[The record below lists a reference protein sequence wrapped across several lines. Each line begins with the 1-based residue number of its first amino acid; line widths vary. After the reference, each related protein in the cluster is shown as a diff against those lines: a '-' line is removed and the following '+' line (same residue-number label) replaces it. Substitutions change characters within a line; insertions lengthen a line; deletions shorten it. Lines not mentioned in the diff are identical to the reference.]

1 MSSQVLFL
9 DLGSPEQCSRLF
21 RSLNVEPVVARSAQE
36 ALRLMGERSF
46 GLVAVATES
55 KGNFEKAR
63 RAIRKEHPDVK
74 VVSLDGSKRDHQ
86 TILTAM
92 RDQPAL
98 SDRQVLQAFTES
110 LDLDETLQ
118 RVVRQ
123 TLDLFRADRCWLLCP
138 VDLTRD
144 AASATE
150 EAIAPG
156 MAAAFISGGK
166 VSLKPFRTMIE
177 RVLSSNR
184 PISVSRDDSGHAF
197 DPALDARSNLVQAL
211 AVWNGEKW
219 LFGLQQSRQDRTWTL
234 DEIERFASVG
244 AMAAAAINNALLFA
258 KAAAETSKL
267 QAILDL
273 IPEPAA
279 IFRED
284 GTVDRMNLA
293 AQTDSTQL
301 LQVGG
306 AGSSLTAPHFADGT
320 LVSSAE
326 MPSVR
331 ALLGET
337 VKNEFIV
344 PDARSSDDL
353 VISVKASPI
362 RDKSGAILGSV
373 VLSRDITEERANE
386 DRDGFRRKR
395 AECLA
400 NLALD
405 LVAEELRVED
415 LSSPAK
421 RVGQCIG
428 GNVEIYFY
436 RSSLDQLELVGSSF
450 LSPAGDF
457 VRRCLL
463 ENPYRPGEGLPGTTF
478 QIGRPLFFSEVRGS
492 SITDFARD
500 PIERQAMG
508 ALNEQSLIAC
518 PIESSGERVGA
529 LVLSI
534 SDERRNFDAE
544 DLEFAQAVAD
554 RLGAAIHIHR
564 LNRAA
569 QEGHRAAEELARRE
583 VDARARFEAVLD
595 SAPVGIA
602 VISADEL
609 RFELANPEWLAFAA
623 KVGRVD
629 PDTKVVGLRVGE
641 VLPGFEDLLKEVAER
656 GEIHVEEA
664 VSIRRG
670 KSTFY
675 IKRIISPVR
684 GRFSGTTQSLTVLV
698 QDVTEQVRAKR
709 EIEALA
715 QLMEERSA
723 RQDSII
729 ASMTDALWVYD
740 AAGGVVDV
748 NPAAVSL
755 FGLGSRREAIDRGS
769 LYEFLLRYPDGR
781 AVPVEEMP
789 YARALR
795 GEIVPDYLAVGRHLI
810 TGRDIDLS
818 IATAPIQSG
827 GGIVGAVLVMRDIT
841 GLQELDRKKDEFLS
855 VASHELRTPLT
866 TIKGY
871 TQLLAQTVNDITRED
886 RVTYLSAVLGEID
899 RMMGLISELLDVSRI
914 ETNRLQLH
922 PQAVNWL
929 QFLDRQA
936 SAFRVQNRGRK
947 INFLPRIED
956 VTLQVDPDRIRQVVD
971 NLLSNALKYSPDGSD
986 IDVVVEERNGTIATS
1001 FIDHGI
1007 GIPKDEVP
1015 QLFERFHRARNVSSR
1030 YYGGLG
1036 LGLYIAKAIIQA
1048 HGGTIRIQSEE
1059 GEGSTFTVTLPRMS
1073 TLPTA

>member
-9 DLGSPEQCSRLF
+9 DLGSPDQCSSLF

-46 GLVAVATES
+46 GLVAVGAES
-55 KGNFEKAR
+55 KDHFEKAR

-74 VVSLDGSKRDHQ
+74 VVSLDGSTSDHQ

-92 RDQPAL
+92 RDQPAP
-98 SDRQVLQAFTES
+98 SDRQVLRAFTES
-110 LDLDETLQ
+110 PDLSETLQ

-123 TLDLFRADRCWLLCP
+123 TLDLFQADRCWLLGP

-144 AASATE
+144 AATE
-150 EAIAPG
+150 EATASGVLP
-156 MAAAFISGGK
+156 AFISGEK
-166 VSLKPFRTMIE
+166 VPLKPFGTMIG
-177 RVLSSNR
+177 RVLNSDR
-184 PISVSRDDSGHAF
+184 PISVSRADSGGAF
-197 DPALDARSNLVQAL
+197 EPSLDARANLIQVL
-211 AVWNGEKW
+211 SVWNGEKW
-219 LFGLQQSRQDRTWTL
+219 LFGLQQSRRDRTWTTE
-234 DEIERFASVG
+234 EIERFASVG
-244 AMAAAAINNALLFA
+244 ALAVTAMNSGLLFA
-258 KAAAETSKL
+258 KAAAETAKV

-293 AQTDSTQL
+293 AQRDSTQL

-306 AGSSLTAPHFADGT
+306 AGSSPTAPHFPDGT
-320 LVSSAE
+320 LVSSGE

-331 ALLGET
+331 ALQGET
-337 VKNEFIV
+337 VTSEFLV
-344 PDARSSDDL
+344 PDARSGDDR
-353 VISVKASPI
+353 VISVKASPV
-362 RDKSGAILGSV
+362 RDKSGAVLGSV
-373 VLSRDITEERANE
+373 VLSRDITEERVN
-386 DRDGFRRKR
+386 
-395 AECLA
+395 
-400 NLALD
+400 
-405 LVAEELRVED
+405 
-415 LSSPAK
+415 
-421 RVGQCIG
+421 
-428 GNVEIYFY
+428 
-436 RSSLDQLELVGSSF
+436 
-450 LSPAGDF
+450 
-457 VRRCLL
+457 
-463 ENPYRPGEGLPGTTF
+463 
-478 QIGRPLFFSEVRGS
+478 
-492 SITDFARD
+492 
-500 PIERQAMG
+500 
-508 ALNEQSLIAC
+508 
-518 PIESSGERVGA
+518 
-529 LVLSI
+529 
-534 SDERRNFDAE
+534 
-544 DLEFAQAVAD
+544 
-554 RLGAAIHIHR
+554 
-564 LNRAA
+564 
-569 QEGHRAAEELARRE
+569 
-583 VDARARFEAVLD
+583 
-595 SAPVGIA
+595 
-602 VISADEL
+602 
-609 RFELANPEWLAFAA
+609 
-623 KVGRVD
+623 
-629 PDTKVVGLRVGE
+629 
-641 VLPGFEDLLKEVAER
+641 
-656 GEIHVEEA
+656 
-664 VSIRRG
+664 
-670 KSTFY
+670 
-675 IKRIISPVR
+675 
-684 GRFSGTTQSLTVLV
+684 
-698 QDVTEQVRAKR
+698 VTEQVRAKR

-740 AAGGVVDV
+740 AAGRVVDV

-769 LYEFLLRYPDGR
+769 LSEFLLRYPDGR

-810 TGRDIDLS
+810 TGKDIDLS

-871 TQLLAQTVNDITRED
+871 TQLLAQTVNEITRED

-936 SAFRVQNRGRK
+936 SAFRVLHRGRK
-947 INFLPRIED
+947 INFLPRIDD

-986 IDVVVEERNGTIATS
+986 IDVVVEERNGSIATS

-1007 GIPKDEVP
+1007 GIPRDEVP

-1059 GEGSTFTVTLPRMS
+1059 GKGSTFTVTLPRMS
-1073 TLPTA
+1073 DLPPA

>member
-9 DLGSPEQCSRLF
+9 DLGSPVQCSSVF
-21 RSLNVEPVVARSAQE
+21 RSLNVDPVVARSAKE
-36 ALRLMGERSF
+36 ALRLLAEQSF

-55 KGNFEKAR
+55 KDNFEKAR
-63 RAIRKEHPDVK
+63 RAIRQKHPDVE
-74 VVSLDGSKRDHQ
+74 VVSLTGSTTDHEV
-86 TILTAM
+86 IASAM
-92 RDQPAL
+92 RDQPTPTDL
-98 SDRQVLQAFTES
+98 ELLQTFSTS
-110 LDLDETLQ
+110 LDLTEVLQ
-118 RVVRQ
+118 RIVRN
-123 TLDLFRADRCWLLCP
+123 TLDVFAADRCWILCP
-138 VDLTRD
+138 VDLGRESTT
-144 AASATE
+144 STE
-150 EAIAPG
+150 EATAPG
-156 MAAAFISGGK
+156 VKPAFGSGSAVK
-166 VSLKPFRTMIE
+166 LKPHGQLISS
-177 RVLSSNR
+177 VLSSTG
-184 PISVSRDDSGHAF
+184 PIRVSRDDPGSS
-197 DPALDARSNLVQAL
+197 LNARSNLVQAL
-211 AVWNGEKW
+211 TVWNGENW
-219 LFGLQQSRQDRTWTL
+219 LFGLQQSRRDRVWT
-234 DEIERFASVG
+234 DEEVHRFNAVG
-244 AMAAAAINNALLFA
+244 RMAVAAINSALLFRKASIESA
-258 KAAAETSKL
+258 KV
-267 QAILDL
+267 QAILDQ
-273 IPEPAA
+273 IAEPAA
-279 IFRED
+279 IFHED
-284 GTVDRMNLA
+284 GSVDRMNLA
-293 AQTDSTQL
+293 AQRDSTQL

-306 AGSSLTAPHFADGT
+306 AGSSPTAPHFPDGT
-320 LVSSAE
+320 LVSSQE

-331 ALLGET
+331 ALRGED
-337 VKNEFIV
+337 VSSEYLV
-344 PDARSSDDL
+344 PDARTGDDR
-353 VISVKASPI
+353 VINVKASPI
-362 RDKSGAILGSV
+362 RDKSGDVLGSV
-373 VLSRDITEERANE
+373 VLSRDVSDERSDDE
-386 DRDGFRRKR
+386 RDARRRKR

-405 LVAEELRVED
+405 LVAEELRAED
-415 LSSPAK
+415 LSTPAR

-450 LSPAGDF
+450 VSPAGEF
-457 VRRCLL
+457 IRRCLI

-478 QIGRPLFFSEVRGS
+478 QIGRPLLFSEVRGS
-492 SITDFARD
+492 AITDYARD

-518 PIESSGERVGA
+518 PIESYGERVGA
-529 LVLSI
+529 LVLSL
-534 SDERRNFDAE
+534 SDAPRHFDAE

-564 LNRAA
+564 LNRIA

-609 RFELANPEWLAFAA
+609 RFELANPVWLEFAA

-629 PDTKVVGLRVGE
+629 PDTKVVGLRVSE

-656 GEIHVEEA
+656 GEMRVEEA

-670 KSTFY
+670 KNTFY

-684 GRFSGTTQSLTVLV
+684 GRFSGTTQSLTILI

-740 AAGGVVDV
+740 ASGLVVDV

-769 LYEFLLRYPDGR
+769 LYEFSLRYPDGR
-781 AVPVEEMP
+781 VVPMDEMP
-789 YARALR
+789 YIRALR

-810 TGRDIDLS
+810 TGKDIDLS

-827 GGIVGAVLVMRDIT
+827 GNVVGAVLVMRDIT

-871 TQLLAQTVNDITRED
+871 TQLLSQTVNDISRED

-922 PQAVNWL
+922 PQSVNWL
-929 QFLDRQA
+929 QFLEKQA
-936 SAFRVQNRGRK
+936 SAFRVQHRGRR
-947 INFLPRIED
+947 INFLPKIGE
-956 VTLQVDPDRIRQVVD
+956 TALHVDPDRIRQVVD

-986 IDVVVEERNGTIATS
+986 IDVVVEERNGSIATS

-1007 GIPKDEVP
+1007 GIPRDELP

-1048 HGGTIRIQSEE
+1048 HGGTIRIESEE
-1059 GEGSTFTVTLPRMS
+1059 GKGSTFTITLPQSSRV
-1073 TLPTA
+1073 AEA

>member
-9 DLGSPEQCSRLF
+9 DLGGPDQCSSLF
-21 RSLNVEPVVARSAQE
+21 RALNVEPVVVRSAQE
-36 ALRLMGERSF
+36 ALRAMGERSF

-55 KGNFEKAR
+55 KDHFETAR
-63 RAIRKEHPDVK
+63 RVIRKEHPEAM
-74 VVSLDGSKRDHQ
+74 VVSLDGS
-86 TILTAM
+86 T
-92 RDQPAL
+92 
-98 SDRQVLQAFTES
+98 SDRQTIVSAMRENPFPSDRELIRTFSGS
-110 LDLDETLQ
+110 LDVDETLQ
-118 RVVRQ
+118 RIVRQ
-123 TLDLFRADRCWLLCP
+123 TLSLFEADRCWLLCP
-138 VDLTRD
+138 VDLARD
-144 AASATE
+144 SAISTK
-150 EAIAPG
+150 EATAPG
-156 MAAAFISGGK
+156 VLPAFIGGEK
-166 VSLKPFRTMIE
+166 VPLKPFRPIIE
-177 RVLSSNR
+177 RVLSSEH
-184 PISVSRDDSGHAF
+184 PISVSQHDSGAAF
-197 DPALDARSNLVQAL
+197 GSSVEGGTNLIQAL
-211 AVWNGEKW
+211 TVWNGEKW
-219 LFGLQQSRQDRTWTL
+219 LFGLQQSRRGRTWSGQ
-234 DEIERFASVG
+234 EIERFASIG
-244 AMAAAAINNALLFA
+244 AIAVMAINSALLFKKADAEAA
-258 KAAAETSKL
+258 KV

-293 AQTDSTQL
+293 AQKDSTQL

-306 AGSSLTAPHFADGT
+306 AGSSLTAPHYPDGT
-320 LVSSAE
+320 LVSSTE

-337 VKNEFIV
+337 VSNEFVV
-344 PDARSSDDL
+344 PDARNAADL
-353 VISVKASPI
+353 VISVKASPV
-362 RDKSGAILGSV
+362 RDKSGGILGSV
-373 VLSRDITEERANE
+373 VLSRDITEERVNE
-386 DRDGFRRKR
+386 ERDMRRRKR
-395 AECLA
+395 ADCLA

-405 LVAEELRVED
+405 LVADELRAED
-415 LSSPAK
+415 LSGPAR

-428 GNVEIYFY
+428 GNVEVYFY
-436 RSSLDQLELVGSSF
+436 RSSFDRLELVGSSF
-450 LSPAGDF
+450 ISPAGDF
-457 VRRCLL
+457 IRSCLL
-463 ENPYRPGEGLPGTTF
+463 ENPYRPGEGLPGTAF
-478 QIGRPLFFSEVRGS
+478 QIGRPLFFSDVRGS
-492 SITDFARD
+492 AITDYARD
-500 PIERQAMG
+500 PIERQAMA

-518 PIESSGERVGA
+518 PIESYGERVGA
-529 LVLSI
+529 LLLSL
-534 SDERRNFDAE
+534 SDQRRNFDAE
-544 DLEFAQAVAD
+544 DLEFAQSVAD

-564 LNRAA
+564 LNRIA

-629 PDTKVVGLRVGE
+629 PDTKVVGLRVSE

-656 GEIHVEEA
+656 GEIREEEA

-698 QDVTEQVRAKR
+698 QDVTDQVRAKR

-740 AAGGVVDV
+740 ASGRVVDV

-755 FGLGSRREAIDRGS
+755 FGLGSRSEAIDHGS
-769 LYEFLLRYPDGR
+769 LDEFLLRYPDGR
-781 AVPVEEMP
+781 AVPIEEMP

-810 TGRDIDLS
+810 AGKDIDLS

-827 GGIVGAVLVMRDIT
+827 GSIVGAVLVMRDIT

-871 TQLLAQTVNDITRED
+871 AQLLAQTVNDITRED

-936 SAFRVQNRGRK
+936 SAFRVQHPGRK
-947 INFLPRIED
+947 INFLPKIDD
-956 VTLQVDPDRIRQVVD
+956 VTLQVDPDRIRQAVD

-986 IDVVVEERNGTIATS
+986 IDVVVEERNGSIKTS

-1007 GIPKDEVP
+1007 GIPNDELP

-1048 HGGTIRIQSEE
+1048 HGGTISIQSEE
-1059 GEGSTFTVTLPRMS
+1059 GQGSTFTVSLPS
-1073 TLPTA
+1073 ASILPSA

>member
-1 MSSQVLFL
+1 MSREVLFL
-9 DLGSPEQCSRLF
+9 DLGSPDQCSSLF
-21 RSLNVEPVVARSAQE
+21 RSLHVEPVVARSARE

-55 KGNFEKAR
+55 KDNFEKAR

-74 VVSLDGSKRDHQ
+74 VVSLDGSTSDHQ
-86 TILTAM
+86 TIVTAM
-92 RDQPAL
+92 RDQAAP
-98 SDRQVLQAFTES
+98 SDREILRTFSES
-110 LDLDETLQ
+110 LELGETLQ
-118 RVVRQ
+118 RIVRYS
-123 TLDLFRADRCWLLCP
+123 LDLFHADRCWLLCP

-144 AASATE
+144 SATWTE
-150 EAIAPG
+150 EATAPG
-156 MAAAFISGGK
+156 LSPAFASGEK
-166 VSLKPFRTMIE
+166 VPLKRFGTLIR
-177 RVLSSNR
+177 RVLHSDR
-184 PISVSRDDSGHAF
+184 PIPVSREDSGEAF
-197 DPALDARSNLVQAL
+197 DPALDARSNLIQSL
-211 AVWNGEKW
+211 TVWNGEQW
-219 LFGLQQSRQDRTWTL
+219 LFGLQQSRQDRVWISE
-234 DEIERFASVG
+234 EIERFASVG
-244 AMAAAAINNALLFA
+244 AFAVTAINAALLFA
-258 KAAAETSKL
+258 KAAAETAKL

-293 AQTDSTQL
+293 AQRDSTQL

-306 AGSSLTAPHFADGT
+306 AGSSPTAPHFPDGS
-320 LVSSAE
+320 LVSSGE

-331 ALLGET
+331 ALRGET
-337 VKNEFIV
+337 VKSEFLV
-344 PDARSSDDL
+344 PDARSADDR
-353 VISVKASPI
+353 VISVKASPV
-362 RDKSGAILGSV
+362 RDKAGEVLGSV
-373 VLSRDITEERANE
+373 VLSRDITEDRANE
-386 DRDGFRRKR
+386 ERDARRRKR

-405 LVAEELRVED
+405 LVELRAED
-415 LSSPAK
+415 LSAPAK
-421 RVGQCIG
+421 RIGQCIG
-428 GNVEIYFY
+428 GNVEVYFY

-450 LSPAGDF
+450 VSPAGDF
-457 VRRCLL
+457 IRRCLV

-492 SITDFARD
+492 AITDYARD

-518 PIESSGERVGA
+518 PIESYGERVGA
-529 LVLSI
+529 LLLSL

-554 RLGAAIHIHR
+554 RLGAAIHIYR
-564 LNRAA
+564 LNRIAHD
-569 QEGHRAAEELARRE
+569 GHRAAEELARRE

-609 RFELANPEWLAFAA
+609 RFELANPGLLEFAA
-623 KVGRVD
+623 KVGRVE

-641 VLPGFEDLLKEVAER
+641 VLPGFEDLLKEVAEK
-656 GEIHVEEA
+656 GEMRVEEA

-670 KSTFY
+670 KASFF
-675 IKRIISPVR
+675 INRIISPVR
-684 GRFSGTTQSLTVLV
+684 GRFSGTTQSLTVLI

-740 AAGGVVDV
+740 GAGLVVDV
-748 NPAAVSL
+748 NPAAVSM

-769 LYEFLLRYPDGR
+769 LSEFSLRYPDGR
-781 AVPVEEMP
+781 PVPVKEMP

-795 GEIVPDYLAVGRHLI
+795 GEIVPDYLAMGRHLI

-827 GGIVGAVLVMRDIT
+827 GNVVGAVLVMRDIT
-841 GLQELDRKKDEFLS
+841 ALQELDRKKDEFLS

-871 TQLLAQTVNDITRED
+871 AQLLAQTANVITRED

-929 QFLDRQA
+929 KFLEKQA
-936 SAFRVQNRGRK
+936 SAFRVQHRGRK
-947 INFLPRIED
+947 INFLPKIGEA
-956 VTLQVDPDRIRQVVD
+956 TLQVDPDRIRQVVD

-986 IDVVVEERNGTIATS
+986 IDVVVEEHDGLIATS
-1001 FIDHGI
+1001 FVDHGI
-1007 GIPKDEVP
+1007 GIPRDEIP

-1059 GEGSTFTVTLPRMS
+1059 GKGSTFTVTLPCRS
-1073 TLPTA
+1073 ESAAV

>member
-9 DLGSPEQCSRLF
+9 DLGSPVQCSSVF

-36 ALRLMGERSF
+36 ALRLLGEQSF

-55 KGNFEKAR
+55 KDNFEKAR
-63 RAIRKEHPDVK
+63 RAIRRKHPDLE
-74 VVSLDGSKRDHQ
+74 VVSLTGSTSDHEM
-86 TILTAM
+86 IASAM
-92 RDQPAL
+92 REQPAP
-98 SDRQVLQAFTES
+98 SDLELLQAFTGS
-110 LDLDETLQ
+110 LDLSEMLQ
-118 RVVRQ
+118 RVVKDTR
-123 TLDLFRADRCWLLCP
+123 DLFGADRCWVLCP
-138 VDLTRD
+138 VDLGRETTT
-144 AASATE
+144 ATE
-150 EAIAPG
+150 EAT
-156 MAAAFISGGK
+156 AAGVRPAFGSGVK
-166 VSLKPFRTMIE
+166 VTLKPFGALIA
-177 RVLSSNR
+177 RVLSSR
-184 PISVSRDDSGHAF
+184 GPVRVSRDDSGS
-197 DPALDARSNLVQAL
+197 ALDARSNLVQAL
-211 AVWNGEKW
+211 TVWNGEKW
-219 LFGLQQSRQDRTWTL
+219 LFGLQQSRRDRVWT
-234 DEIERFASVG
+234 DEEVERFAAVG
-244 AMAAAAINNALLFA
+244 TMAVAAINSALLFR
-258 KAAAETSKL
+258 KAAAEAAKV
-267 QAILDL
+267 QAILDQ
-273 IPEPAA
+273 IAEPAA

-293 AQTDSTQL
+293 AQGDSTQL

-306 AGSSLTAPHFADGT
+306 AGSTPTAPHFPDGT
-320 LVSSAE
+320 LVSSEE

-331 ALLGET
+331 ALRGE
-337 VKNEFIV
+337 NINSEFIV
-344 PDARSSDDL
+344 PDARTGDDR
-353 VISVKASPI
+353 VINVKASPI
-362 RDKSGAILGSV
+362 RDKSGDVLGSV
-373 VLSRDITEERANE
+373 VLSRDVTEERTNE
-386 DRDGFRRKR
+386 ERDARRRKR

-405 LVAEELRVED
+405 LVAEELRAED
-415 LSSPAK
+415 LSAPAR

-428 GNVEIYFY
+428 GNVEVYFY

-450 LSPAGDF
+450 LSPAGELI
-457 VRRCLL
+457 RRCLL
-463 ENPYRPGEGLPGTTF
+463 ENPYRPGEGLPGATF
-478 QIGRPLFFSEVRGS
+478 QIGRALFFSEVRGTA
-492 SITDFARD
+492 ITDYARD
-500 PIERQAMG
+500 PIERQAMS
-508 ALNEQSLIAC
+508 ALNQQSLIAC
-518 PIESSGERVGA
+518 PIESYGERVGA
-529 LVLSI
+529 LVLSL
-534 SDERRNFDAE
+534 SDGRRSFDAE

-564 LNRAA
+564 LNRIA
-569 QEGHRAAEELARRE
+569 QEGHRAADELARRE

-609 RFELANPEWLAFAA
+609 RFELANPVWLEFAA
-623 KVGRVD
+623 RVGRVD
-629 PDTKVVGLRVGE
+629 PDTKVVGLRVSE

-656 GEIHVEEA
+656 GEMRVEEA

-670 KSTFY
+670 KNTFY

-684 GRFSGTTQSLTVLV
+684 GRFSGTTQSLTILI

-740 AAGGVVDV
+740 ASGLVVDV
-748 NPAAVSL
+748 NPAAVSM

-769 LYEFLLRYPDGR
+769 LYEFSLRYPDGR
-781 AVPVEEMP
+781 VVPMEEMP
-789 YARALR
+789 YIRALR

-810 TGRDIDLS
+810 TGKDIDLS

-827 GGIVGAVLVMRDIT
+827 GNVVGAVLVMRDIT

-871 TQLLAQTVNDITRED
+871 TQLLAQTINDISRED

-922 PQAVNWL
+922 PQSVNWL
-929 QFLDRQA
+929 QFLEKQA
-936 SAFRVQNRGRK
+936 SAFRVQNRGRR
-947 INFLPRIED
+947 INFLPKIGE
-956 VTLQVDPDRIRQVVD
+956 TALHVDPDRIRQVVD

-986 IDVVVEERNGTIATS
+986 IDVVVEERPGSIATS

-1059 GEGSTFTVTLPRMS
+1059 GKGSTFTITLPRGS
-1073 TLPTA
+1073 QTAEV